1 MIDKELEV
9 GDCIYL
15 PYSTLAHYV
24 NDLQLY
30 ERQFIHD
37 HPDQLRIR
45 KGNIDYEK
53 FHDDIDVNGN
63 IYFCIYF
70 IKPWGVQLQE
80 INKPNGEIML
90 NEDFVKGYGEIM
102 LNEDFVKGYG
112 EFVKHKKC
120 VMKDV
125 YDTHG
130 EIVSSIVTFED
141 EEEENQN
148 ESIDDKMKAAKEA
161 EVNLKATEAK
171 LIAKEAAKVQESVSS
186 DYIDV
191 IADMMMKDEKVSH
204 PSHYTWLKE
213 LCGIEVIDIARH
225 LDFDMG
231 NALKYLLRAGKK
243 SEEGY
248 SDKEKEIQDLKKA
261 VWYIQDKI
269 KMLEE
274 ENERD

>member
-1 MIDKELEV
+1 MIDKELKV

-24 NDLQLY
+24 NDLQLHD
-30 ERQFIHD
+30 RQFIHD
-37 HPDQLRIR
+37 HPDQLGIR

-80 INKPNGEIML
+80 INKSN
-90 NEDFVKGYGEIM
+90 GEIM

-120 VMKDV
+120 VTKVV

-130 EIVSSIVTFED
+130 EVVSSIVTFED

-171 LIAKEAAKVQESVSS
+171 LIAKEVAKVQESVSS

-191 IADMMMKDEKVSH
+191 IAGMMMKDDKISH

-213 LCGIEVIDIARH
+213 LCGIEVIDITRH

-248 SDKEKEIQDLKKA
+248 SGKEKEIEDLKKA
-261 VWYIQDKI
+261 VFYIQDKI
-269 KMLEE
+269 KMLEGE
-274 ENERD
+274 DERG

>member
-1 MIDKELEV
+1 MIDKELKV

-24 NDLQLY
+24 NDLQLHD
-30 ERQFIHD
+30 RQFIHD
-37 HPDQLRIR
+37 HPDQLGIR

-80 INKPNGEIML
+80 INKSN
-90 NEDFVKGYGEIM
+90 GEIM

-120 VMKDV
+120 VTKVV

-130 EIVSSIVTFED
+130 EVVSSIVTFED

-148 ESIDDKMKAAKEA
+148 ESIDDK
-161 EVNLKATEAK
+161 
-171 LIAKEAAKVQESVSS
+171 
-186 DYIDV
+186 
-191 IADMMMKDEKVSH
+191 VSH

-213 LCGIEVIDIARH
+213 LCGIEVIDVARH
-225 LDFDMG
+225 LDFDTG

-248 SDKEKEIQDLKKA
+248 TDKEKEIEDLKKA
-261 VWYIQDKI
+261 VFYIQDKI

-274 ENERD
+274 ENAE

>member
-15 PYSTLAHYV
+15 SYSALAHYAS
-24 NDLQLY
+24 DLLLHDC
-30 ERQFIHD
+30 QFAHD
-37 HPDQLRIR
+37 HPGRSRII
-45 KGNIDYEK
+45 KDNIDYEQ
-53 FHDDIDVNGN
+53 FHDDVDVNGN
-63 IYFCIYF
+63 IYFCVYF
-70 IKPWGVQLQE
+70 VKPWCVCLRE
-80 INKPNGEIML
+80 INRSH
-90 NEDFVKGYGEIM
+90 GEIM

-120 VMKDV
+120 VIKGD

-130 EIVSSIVTFED
+130 EVVSSIVTFED
-141 EEEENQN
+141 EEDAERVNVLDSMA
-148 ESIDDKMKAAKEA
+148 ESKTKALQEYEPAQQKQDD
-161 EVNLKATEAK
+161 
-171 LIAKEAAKVQESVSS
+171 
-186 DYIDV
+186 
-191 IADMMMKDEKVSH
+191 KVSH

-231 NALKYLLRAGKK
+231 NALKYVLRAGKK

-248 SDKEKEIQDLKKA
+248 TDKEKGIQDLKKA
-261 VWYIQDKI
+261 VWYINDKI

-274 ENERD
+274 EDERD

>member
-1 MIDKELEV
+1 MIDKELKV

-24 NDLQLY
+24 SNLRLHDS
-30 ERQFIHD
+30 QFIHD
-37 HPDQLRIR
+37 YPNTPRIS
-45 KGNIDYEK
+45 KGDIDYER

-63 IYFCIYF
+63 IYFCVYF
-70 IKPWGVQLQE
+70 IKPWGVFLQE
-80 INKPNGEIML
+80 INKSN
-90 NEDFVKGYGEIM
+90 GEIM

-120 VMKDV
+120 VTKDV

-130 EIVSSIVTFED
+130 EVVSSIVTFED
-141 EEEENQN
+141 EEEGNQN
-148 ESIDDKMKAAKEA
+148 ESIDDEIDKAIDARLSASEEKMKADIENLNAIRKELAK
-161 EVNLKATEAK
+161 K
-171 LIAKEAAKVQESVSS
+171 Q
-186 DYIDV
+186 
-191 IADMMMKDEKVSH
+191 DEKVSH

-213 LCGIEVIDIARH
+213 LCGIEVIDITRH

-248 SDKEKEIQDLKKA
+248 SNKEKEIEDLKKA
-261 VWYIQDKI
+261 IFYIQDKI

>member
-1 MIDKELEV
+1 MIDKELKV

-24 NDLQLY
+24 NDLQLH

-80 INKPNGEIML
+80 INKSN
-90 NEDFVKGYGEIM
+90 GEIM

-112 EFVKHKKC
+112 EFVKHKEC
-120 VMKDV
+120 VIKDV

-130 EIVSSIVTFED
+130 EVVSSIVTFED

-148 ESIDDKMKAAKEA
+148 ESIGDKIDKAIDASLSASEKKMKADIEYLNAIRKELAK
-161 EVNLKATEAK
+161 K
-171 LIAKEAAKVQESVSS
+171 Q
-186 DYIDV
+186 
-191 IADMMMKDEKVSH
+191 DEKVSH

-213 LCGIEVIDIARH
+213 LCGIEVIDITRH

-231 NALKYLLRAGKK
+231 NALKYLLCAGKK

-248 SDKEKEIQDLKKA
+248 SDKEKRIEDLKKA
-261 VWYIQDKI
+261 VFYIQDKI

-274 ENERD
+274 EDGRD

>member
-1 MIDKELEV
+1 MIDKELKV

-24 NDLQLY
+24 NDLQLH

-37 HPDQLRIR
+37 YPDRLSIR

-80 INKPNGEIML
+80 INKSN
-90 NEDFVKGYGEIM
+90 GEIM

-130 EIVSSIVTFED
+130 EVVSSIVTFED

-171 LIAKEAAKVQESVSS
+171 LIAKEVAKVQESVSS

-191 IADMMMKDEKVSH
+191 IAGMMMKDEKVSH

-213 LCGIEVIDIARH
+213 LCGVEVIDITRH

-248 SDKEKEIQDLKKA
+248 SDKEKEIEDLKKA
-261 VWYIQDKI
+261 VFYIQDKI

-274 ENERD
+274 EDERD